1 MKANIQSTTSVKAI
15 EIDLS
20 FGRTALQKLFH
31 FQVFLYKI
39 MIKKNRKASNSH
51 ELRPLNVGVDI
62 NPNTINITQK
72 VKITC
77 KLFIFHKLRKE
88 GFTLRVSFQIFI
100 FLIYQQLGSRQKL
113 MMNLKNERNYSVLYI
128 FQKNSLYRHVSVVAH
143 NISILLVFDQQ
154 DCRTSTPFFPFP

>member
-62 NPNTINITQK
+62 NPNTINIT
-72 VKITC
+72 
-77 KLFIFHKLRKE
+77 
-88 GFTLRVSFQIFI
+88 
-100 FLIYQQLGSRQKL
+100 
-113 MMNLKNERNYSVLYI
+113 
-128 FQKNSLYRHVSVVAH
+128 
-143 NISILLVFDQQ
+143 
-154 DCRTSTPFFPFP
+154 